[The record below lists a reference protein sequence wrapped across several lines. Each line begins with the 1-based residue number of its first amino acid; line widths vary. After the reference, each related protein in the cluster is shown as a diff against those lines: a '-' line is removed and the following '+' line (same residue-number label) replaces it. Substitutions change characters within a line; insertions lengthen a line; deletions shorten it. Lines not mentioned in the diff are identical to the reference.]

1 MIFLKKV
8 SWKLII
14 ISILIAE
21 GVGLLSSFLAGGTA
35 VYKDLNQP
43 PFAPPGWVF
52 PIAWGILYALMGAAA
67 ALIPTARASDEDK
80 KRALTLYGLQLL
92 FNFSWS
98 IIFFRFELY
107 WLSVVIILIL
117 LILVTLT
124 LLRFWQIRPLAG
136 ALLIPYLLWLLY
148 ATYLNIGVA
157 LLN

>member
-1 MIFLKKV
+1 MKKV

-21 GVGLLSSFLAGGTA
+21 GVGLLSSFFAGDSSA
-35 VYKDLNQP
+35 IYKTLNQP

-52 PIAWGILYALMGAAA
+52 PVAWGILYALMGLAA
-67 ALIPTARASDEDK
+67 ALIPTANAPDEEK

-98 IIFFRFELY
+98 IVFFRFQLF
-107 WLSVVIILIL
+107 WVSVAVILIL
-117 LILVTLT
+117 LLLVVLT
-124 LLRFWQIRPLAG
+124 MLRFFDVRPAAG
-136 ALLIPYLLWLLY
+136 YLLIPYLLWLLF